1 MIMGVHVVSRVT
13 KVDRRGR
20 MAMAKALKDAGIK
33 PPVRC
38 VVSVEKG
45 KITVKPLPKMA
56 EKGFGM
62 FKASKS
68 FGDVDEIIK
77 KAKLEI

>member
-1 MIMGVHVVSRVT
+1 MTISKIA

-20 MAMAKALKDAGIK
+20 VVLAKALKEAGIE
-33 PPVRC
+33 PPVKC
-38 VVSVEKG
+38 VVNVGKG
-45 KITVKPLPKMA
+45 KIIIKPLPKMA
-56 EKGFGM
+56 ERGFGM
-62 FKASKS
+62 FKTTKA

>member
-1 MIMGVHVVSRVT
+1 MAIS
-13 KVDRRGR
+13 KIASVDKRGR
-20 MAMAKALKDAGIK
+20 IVLAKALREAGIK

-38 VVSVEKG
+38 VVSVERG
-45 KITVKPLPKMA
+45 KIIVEPLPKMA
-56 EKGFGM
+56 ERGFGI
-62 FKASKS
+62 FKSTKP